1 MPLVTLDHVSMAF
14 GHLPLLD
21 DAALQIEAGER
32 VAILGRNG
40 TGKST
45 LLQILSGET
54 PPDTGALWRAP
65 GLRVARLV
73 QDVPLSADRPVFDVV
88 ADGLGALGALV
99 KDYHHTAT
107 AVAEHG
113 GEDDL
118 ARLGRLQHRL
128 DEQDGWRLE
137 QRVEYVLERLSLPA
151 DQIVDTLSGG
161 WRRRV
166 LLARALVNEP
176 DLLLLDEPTNH
187 LDIDAILWLE
197 AFLLEYRGAVVFVTH
212 DRAFLDRLATRI
224 VELDRGRLTSWPG
237 DYQVYLRRKEEAL
250 ANEAAEHGRFDRKLA
265 EEEVWLRQG
274 IKARRTRNEGR
285 VRALMAMR
293 AERAERRERMGTVR
307 VQVALADPSGK
318 MVLEA
323 RGVSKGYGGQAVVRD
338 FSTRIMRGDR
348 IGLIGPNGAGKT
360 TLLRLL
366 LEEIAPDAGEIRRGA
381 NVEVAYFDQ
390 QREQLDPERTVVD
403 TIGDGNDTITVQG
416 QSRHVMGYLRDFL
429 FPAERARSP
438 VKALSG
444 GERNRLLLARLFT
457 RPANVLVLDEPTNDL
472 DLETLELLEA
482 QLAEFPGTLLLVS
495 HDRAFLDNVVTSTL
509 VFEGDGRVAE
519 YVGGY
524 EDWLRQRPAPP
535 EDAPPPS
542 SLPASP
548 ARVVA
553 GPLAAGTPRK
563 LTYKEQRE
571 LERLPAT
578 IEALE
583 REQAELLAAVAAPD
597 FYKTGAEAIQVALAR
612 QEVVAAELHTAYERW
627 HALEER
633 TAG

>member
-21 DAALQIEAGER
+21 DSALQIDAGER
-32 VAILGRNG
+32 VAVLGRNG

-45 LLQILSGET
+45 LLQILSGEVR
-54 PPDTGALWRAP
+54 PDAGTIWRTP

-88 ADGLGALGALV
+88 ADGLGALSDVIKA
-99 KDYHHTAT
+99 YHHAAT
-107 AVAEHG
+107 AVADHG
-113 GEDDL
+113 GAADL
-118 ARLGRLQHRL
+118 ARLGHVQQQL
-128 DEQDGWRLE
+128 DELDGWRLE
-137 QRVEYVLERLSLPA
+137 QRVEYVLERLALPA

-166 LLARALVNEP
+166 LLARALVSEP

-187 LDIDAILWLE
+187 LDIEAIMWLE

-237 DYQVYLRRKEEAL
+237 DYQVYLRRKDEAL
-250 ANEAAEHGRFDRKLA
+250 SNEAAEHDRFDRKLA
-265 EEEVWLRQG
+265 EEEVWVRQG

-285 VRALMAMR
+285 VRALLAMR

-318 MVLEA
+318 MVFEA
-323 RGVSKGYGGQAVVRD
+323 QGVTKGYGDRPVVRA

-360 TLLRLL
+360 TLLRMLL
-366 LEEIAPDAGEIRRGA
+366 GELAPDAGEIRRGA

-403 TIGDGNDTITVQG
+403 TIADGNDTVTVQG

-482 QLAEFPGTLLLVS
+482 QLADFPGTLLLVS

-509 VFEGDGRVAE
+509 VFEGDGRIAE
-519 YVGGY
+519 FVGGY
-524 EDWLRQRPAPP
+524 EDWLRQRAAPVAPDAPRPAEAPSPAPKA
-535 EDAPPPS
+535 APRRSGPP
-542 SLPASP
+542 A
-548 ARVVA
+548 
-553 GPLAAGTPRK
+553 K
-563 LTYKEQRE
+563 LTFKEAKE
-571 LERLPAT
+571 LKTLPAT

-583 REQAELLAAVAAPD
+583 REQRQLQTAVAAPGFYKEGADAIRETMERLEVLEQELLAAYD
-597 FYKTGAEAIQVALAR
+597 
-612 QEVVAAELHTAYERW
+612 RW
-627 HALEER
+627 HALESR
-633 TAG
+633 A